1 LRVGLT
7 NQELVDD
14 PLITSSC
21 PPSADGRR
29 GVIKYCNLTNY
40 LFLIKLDAFILI
52 NIKLCS
58 KNVVFPFIFANQTN
72 QKLFIMI
79 QRVQSIY
86 LFLVFIVAVVLIF
99 FPLATFHT
107 SDHIFQMNI
116 MGFSGAENLDLN
128 LPNVMAIG
136 ILTALLGM
144 LSLFTIFQFKNRKLQ
159 MKLNMGSMLINF
171 GLLAAIFIYSDNI
184 AAIEGVNSTFSYD
197 VAAYFPI
204 VSVLLLILA
213 NRNIRADEKLVR
225 QSERLR

>member
-1 LRVGLT
+1 
-7 NQELVDD
+7 
-14 PLITSSC
+14 
-21 PPSADGRR
+21 
-29 GVIKYCNLTNY
+29 
-40 LFLIKLDAFILI
+40 
-52 NIKLCS
+52 
-58 KNVVFPFIFANQTN
+58 
-72 QKLFIMI
+72 MI

-128 LPNVMAIG
+128 LPNVMVIG

-197 VAAYFPI
+197 IAAYFPI